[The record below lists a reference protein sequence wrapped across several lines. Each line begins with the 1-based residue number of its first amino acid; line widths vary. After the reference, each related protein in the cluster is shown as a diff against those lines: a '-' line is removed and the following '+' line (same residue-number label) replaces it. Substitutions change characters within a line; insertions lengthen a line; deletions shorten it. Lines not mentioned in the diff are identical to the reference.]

1 MSHNQVGNNSNRDI
15 IPLQIDELVDCQQ
28 EKAIANDPAKPI
40 GEVTLVK
47 DFLPPPEQLVSK
59 KRMKKIL
66 LLSANPLNTTQL
78 RVDEEMREIKEGLRR
93 SQQRDNFVI
102 ETGEAVRYRDIR
114 RAILDHE
121 PNILHFS
128 GHGAG
133 EEGLIFED
141 ETGQP
146 KLVKADALGRLF
158 ELFADKIECVVLN
171 ACYSE
176 IQAKAIVEHI
186 PYVVGMNKAIAD
198 KAAIEFAVGF
208 YDGLGA
214 GKSVKFAYKLGCNS
228 IEIAGIPEHLTP
240 QLLSNTE
247 AIVADPIVQFQVKK
261 QSDYYIERP
270 PIEQRCYQELL
281 TDGALIRVKGAE
293 KMGKTLLLEQLASF
307 AQQQDYKS
315 VYLDCLLPGNS
326 ILDESSQFLRWLCKR
341 VSKQLKLPDEVD
353 NCWGDLS
360 PNTDCTD
367 YFEDYILD
375 ELTTPLVLQLDNIE
389 QIFNKKSALDFFSM
403 IRSWWGM
410 RHKRSWKNLRLVLS
424 YSTEELPKL
433 PIHQS
438 PFNVGLEIKL
448 PEFNQEQVIEL
459 IKSHNLNWEQ
469 DNIDKLMAM
478 VSGHPFLISEGINYL
493 ANYPDSTLNDI
504 LEKAHTEEGIYA
516 AYLQHHWSTLEQ
528 DKELSDTLKKIVESE
543 QAIAI
548 SPKYSYILEKMGLIC
563 KEGNQVKPR
572 CQMYRLYFQERLKTL
587 TW

>member
-1 MSHNQVGNNSNRDI
+1 
-15 IPLQIDELVDCQQ
+15 
-28 EKAIANDPAKPI
+28 
-40 GEVTLVK
+40 
-47 DFLPPPEQLVSK
+47 
-59 KRMKKIL
+59 MKKIL
-66 LLSANPLNTTQL
+66 LLSANPFKTTRL
-78 RVDEEMREIKEGLRR
+78 RVDEEMHEIREGLRR
-93 SQQRDNFVI
+93 SKQRENFVI
-102 ETGEAVRYRDIR
+102 ETAQAVRYRDIS

-121 PNILHFS
+121 PNIVHFS
-128 GHGAG
+128 GHGEG
-133 EEGLIFED
+133 EQGLIFED

-146 KLVKADALGRLF
+146 KLVKADALARLF
-158 ELFADKIECVVLN
+158 ELFADEIECVVLN

-176 IQAKAIVEHI
+176 VQAKAIAEHI

-198 KAAIEFAVGF
+198 QAAIEFAVGF

-214 GKSVKFAYKLGCNS
+214 GKSVKFAYQLGCNS
-228 IEIAGIPEHLTP
+228 IEIAGIPERLTP
-240 QLLSNTE
+240 QLLSNVE
-247 AIVADPIVQFQVKK
+247 AIETQNNNYTTSSALDIWKERLNEFQKQEAIAADPAVLFQLKKQIEACQEKIEELEQQEGKISFKKK
-261 QSDYYIERP
+261 QSDHYIERS

-281 TDGALIRVKGAE
+281 TNGALIRVKAAE

-307 AQQQDYKS
+307 AQQQNYKT
-315 VYLDCLLPGNS
+315 VYLNLFQPENS

-341 VSKQLKLPDEVD
+341 VSRKLKLPDEVD
-353 NCWGDLS
+353 EFWGDLS

-389 QIFNKKSALDFFSM
+389 QIFTKNSAFDFFSM

-410 RHKRSWKNLRLVLS
+410 RHKESWKNLRLILS
-424 YSTEELPKL
+424 YSTEALPKL

-448 PEFNQEQVIEL
+448 PEFNQEQVMKL
-459 IKSHNLNWEQ
+459 ITSHNLHWEPE
-469 DNIDKLMAM
+469 NIDKLMIM
-478 VSGHPFLISEGINYL
+478 VSGHPYLISEGINYL
-493 ANYPDSTLNDI
+493 VNYPDSKLDDI
-504 LEKAHTEEGIYA
+504 LEKAHTEEGLYA
-516 AYLQHHWSTLEQ
+516 AYLQHHWSILEQ
-528 DKELSDTLKKIVESE
+528 DKELSDTLRQIVESE

-563 KEGNQVKPR
+563 QEGNQVKPR